1 MPSVA
6 SGTGR
11 IGVVNTAP
19 HVDNECS
26 AVVAQAPGRVNLMGD
41 HTDYTGGLV
50 LPAAIDRYV
59 EIAGQPGGDEVVLRS
74 DQFDGVA
81 RLPVGIGR
89 ADVGSIEPSWA
100 RLVAAVVVEL
110 QPSHG
115 FVCTVTS
122 SVPAGA
128 GLSSSAALE
137 LAVAVALGADTA
149 DPVALAQRAQ
159 RAEHLARGVPTGIM
173 DQLACTAG
181 RAGHALLIDCE
192 ALTHVPI
199 PLPDDVEIVVFHSGQ
214 ARDLAASAY
223 AERVAECAAAAAVIG
238 PLRTAR
244 AADVERLHDDLLRR
258 RARHVVTENARVRAT
273 VAALEDDD
281 GVAVGRLMGDSHA
294 SLRDDYEV
302 STPAVDELVAR
313 LAASDGVLGARL
325 TGAGFGGCVVALVR
339 PGTELEGGWPL
350 RAVDGVGRQ

>member
-1 MPSVA
+1 MPTVP
-6 SGTGR
+6 SGAGR
-11 IGVVNTAP
+11 IGAVIATPPDQMERAM
-19 HVDNECS
+19 
-26 AVVAQAPGRVNLMGD
+26 VVARAPGRVNLMGD

-81 RLPVGIGR
+81 RLRVDIDR
-89 ADVGSIEPSWA
+89 ADVGSVEPSWA
-100 RLVAAVVVEL
+100 RLAAAVVVEL

-115 FVCTVTS
+115 FVGTVS
-122 SVPAGA
+122 SNVPAGA

-149 DPVALAQRAQ
+149 DPVALARLGQ

-173 DQLACTAG
+173 DQLACAAG

-192 ALTHVPI
+192 ALTHAPI

-223 AERVAECAAAAAVIG
+223 AERVAECAAAEAVIG
-238 PLRTAR
+238 PLRTAC
-244 AADVERLHDDLLRR
+244 AADVELLDDDVLRR

-281 GVAVGRLMGDSHA
+281 AVAVGRLMGESHA
-294 SLRDDYEV
+294 SLREDYEV
-302 STPAVDELVAR
+302 STPEVDELVAR
-313 LAASDGVLGARL
+313 LAGSDGVLGARL

-339 PGTELEGGWPL
+339 PGTQLDGGWPM
-350 RAVDGVGRQ
+350 RTVDGVGHQ